1 MNSNR
6 MLVGKA
12 SRDGIYK
19 KELERIEALGKE
31 SMKGEL
37 PKTEEELAL
46 INTVHAIFYVES
58 RRLGFSQVVISPE
71 QVHFLKGEAFDQEL
85 PAHKGDGGV
94 ALTIRNSIV
103 INTTVHKSKAEVL
116 ASLLHEWIHLASVIK
131 IMAEGPDS
139 LHDCKVGYHVSSPDD
154 KSHYFLNFNEVVVT
168 NTTYEFLLN
177 VSKSGWLEKEL
188 GITDNDIHGPLY
200 GYMNYSDLLSE
211 IIEGVARY
219 RGLKEAEVWT
229 EIKKN
234 QFLGNMGHLK
244 YINDA
249 FGKGSL
255 RVLSALGRLDGREG
269 KELNSLVKKYFKNP
283 CQTEKDKILQQFIKA
298 PSSLR

>member
-1 MNSNR
+1 
-6 MLVGKA
+6 
-12 SRDGIYK
+12 
-19 KELERIEALGKE
+19 
-31 SMKGEL
+31 
-37 PKTEEELAL
+37 
-46 INTVHAIFYVES
+46 
-58 RRLGFSQVVISPE
+58 
-71 QVHFLKGEAFDQEL
+71 
-85 PAHKGDGGV
+85 
-94 ALTIRNSIV
+94 
-103 INTTVHKSKAEVL
+103 
-116 ASLLHEWIHLASVIK
+116 
-131 IMAEGPDS
+131 DS